1 MLATITLHYLHY
13 NTISKTLH
21 ELHHKMRSLVG
32 EMKMEILRFA
42 LKFLFK
48 TFTSHREHF
57 YHMYEY
63 ICIIMKERVNQIVL
77 GELTWKYML
86 GEK

>member
-1 MLATITLHYLHY
+1 
-13 NTISKTLH
+13 
-21 ELHHKMRSLVG
+21 MRSLVG

-48 TFTSHREHF
+48 IFTSHREHF

>member
-1 MLATITLHYLHY
+1 MLAMITLHYLHY

-63 ICIIMKERVNQIVL
+63 ICMIMKERVN
-77 GELTWKYML
+77 
-86 GEK
+86 

>member
-1 MLATITLHYLHY
+1 
-13 NTISKTLH
+13 
-21 ELHHKMRSLVG
+21 MRSLVG

-63 ICIIMKERVNQIVL
+63 ICMIMKERVN
-77 GELTWKYML
+77 
-86 GEK
+86 